1 MSLGAMGGSIG
12 LGLATIA
19 VLAKLYSDARS
30 AHAEYVE
37 SGGEPATEAPRGAFS
52 FAYTLMAVGAVVVAA
67 GVMLVLTDPWEAA
80 SATTIAAVLGGP
92 AIFLVGD
99 LRLNRAVSGRIAAS
113 RILALAGLAVLALI
127 GFALPALVLAAL
139 AFAVLLLL
147 LLAASGWFRLPSM
160 SVNDGES

>member
-37 SGGEPATEAPRGAFS
+37 SGGEPAAEAPRGAFS

-80 SATTIAAVLGGP
+80 SAPTIKRPAREPGILVHERAGVAVYLEP
-92 AIFLVGD
+92 TSKAIITVAMVD
-99 LRLNRAVSGRIAAS
+99 PTRKA
-113 RILALAGLAVLALI
+113 
-127 GFALPALVLAAL
+127 
-139 AFAVLLLL
+139 
-147 LLAASGWFRLPSM
+147 M
-160 SVNDGES
+160 